1 MHEVHRDLSALLI
14 HTVLFSTSSALFAIV
29 GPSWH
34 LSSHASRFLLYLKE
48 VKRIDANQQSKANDD
63 RLAKE
68 HRTLTVAVQDDEMG
82 GVA

>member
-1 MHEVHRDLSALLI
+1 
-14 HTVLFSTSSALFAIV
+14 
-29 GPSWH
+29 